1 MGNPF
6 KAMIIGYLL
15 PLLAAGIVAFV
26 PEYDEQFMKYS
37 AVIFVILLALPIV
50 LSFRFPANK
59 KKAYRLTLMYQL
71 YAFAFLFTFPLLKV
85 LKENIVFQL
94 LLVLVFISI
103 YFLARY
109 DQQTEVPIVYPDGD
123 KEKKWLAYVYYAI
136 PFLLIILGFGGNYMT
151 TRVAFN
157 IFGNEIMMPYISTIL
172 YLLSCWLLFLL
183 SSVAYKSHVKEGY
196 LEKK

>member
-6 KAMIIGYLL
+6 KAMIMGYFL
-15 PLLAAGIVAFV
+15 PLLAIGIVTFV
-26 PEYDEQFMKYS
+26 PDYDEQFIKWA
-37 AVIFVILLALPIV
+37 AVVFVILLIMPIV
-50 LSFRFPANK
+50 LSFRFPSNK

-85 LKENIVFQL
+85 LKENTVFQL
-94 LLVLVFISI
+94 LLVIVFISI

-123 KEKKWLAYVYYAI
+123 KEKKWIAYVYYAI
-136 PFLLIILGFGGNYMT
+136 PILLIILGFGGNYII
-151 TRVAFN
+151 TRTAFQL
-157 IFGNEIMMPYISTIL
+157 FGNEFMMPYVSTIL

-196 LEKK
+196 LEK

>member
-6 KAMIIGYLL
+6 KAMIMGYFL

-26 PEYDEQFMKYS
+26 PDYDAQFIKWA
-37 AVIFVILLALPIV
+37 AVIFIILLVMPIV
-50 LSFRFPANK
+50 LSFRFPSNK
-59 KKAYRLTLMYQL
+59 QKAYRLTLMYQL

-85 LKENIVFQL
+85 VKENIVFQV
-94 LLVLVFISI
+94 LLVVVFISI

-109 DQQTEVPIVYPDGD
+109 DQRTEVPIVYPDGD

-136 PFLLIILGFGGNYMT
+136 PFLLIILGFGGNYII
-151 TRVAFN
+151 TRTAFQL
-157 IFGNEIMMPYISTIL
+157 FGDEFMMPYVSTIL

-196 LEKK
+196 LEK